1 MACEEARA
9 SERGLWLFHVKE
21 SREMSKTRLGFF
33 FIACLGILPSL
44 LSSSLASRSVA
55 AEKKEATNV
64 VFHWAFGAI
73 RKTGQE
79 SRFEQ
84 IAGDARLNSG
94 DQIKFFLKP
103 VTGCFVYLVYHSSQD
118 ELTVLFPYRF
128 EEKTGKQQALKPH
141 YIPEGNEWFQLDENV
156 GQERFHLLASVT
168 RLARLEDLVNQYESG
183 DKTKKPE
190 LSQQI
195 LSEIDLLRRKNFKT
209 KVNAERP
216 LSIVGNIRGTKKPE
230 DASPLDLAEHAVEI
244 SASHFYVRTYTI
256 DHR

>member
-1 MACEEARA
+1 
-9 SERGLWLFHVKE
+9 
-21 SREMSKTRLGFF
+21 MSKTRLGFF
-33 FIACLGILPSL
+33 CIAFFGILTSL
-44 LSSSLASRSVA
+44 LFSSLTTTSVA
-55 AEKKEATNV
+55 AEKKDGTNV

-79 SRFEQ
+79 SPFEQ

-94 DQIKFFLKP
+94 DQIKFYLKP

-128 EEKTGKQQALKPH
+128 EEKIGKEKALKVH
-141 YIPEGNEWFQLDENV
+141 YIPDGNEWFQLDENV
-156 GQERFHLLASVT
+156 GQERFHLLASDT
-168 RLARLEDLVNQYESG
+168 RLTRLEDLVNQYESG

-190 LSQQI
+190 FSQQI

-216 LSIVGNIRGTKKPE
+216 LSIVGSIRGTKRPE
-230 DASPLDLAEHAVEI
+230 NALPLDLAEHAVEI
-244 SASHFYVRTYTI
+244 SASHFFIRTYTI

>member
-1 MACEEARA
+1 
-9 SERGLWLFHVKE
+9 
-21 SREMSKTRLGFF
+21 MSKTRLGFLCIAFLGF
-33 FIACLGILPSL
+33 FPSL
-44 LSSSLASRSVA
+44 LSSSLITKTVA
-55 AEKKEATNV
+55 AEKKETTNV

-103 VTGCFVYLVYHSSQD
+103 VTGCFLYLVYHSSQD

-128 EEKTGKQQALKPH
+128 EEENGKQQALKAY
-141 YIPEGNEWFQLDENV
+141 YIPEPNEWFQLDEHV
-156 GQERFHLLASVT
+156 GQEKFHLLASDT
-168 RLARLEDLVNQYESG
+168 RLTRLEDLINQYESG
-183 DKTKKPE
+183 DKTRKPE

-216 LSIVGNIRGTKKPE
+216 LSIVGNIRGTKKSGN
-230 DASPLDLAEHAVEI
+230 ASPFDLAEHAVEI
-244 SASHFYVRTYTI
+244 SASHFYIRTYTI

>member
-1 MACEEARA
+1 
-9 SERGLWLFHVKE
+9 
-21 SREMSKTRLGFF
+21 MSKTRLSFF
-33 FIACLGILPSL
+33 FIACLGILPFFF
-44 LSSSLASRSVA
+44 SSSLITKSVA

-103 VTGCFVYLVYHSSQD
+103 VTGCFAYLVYHSCQD

-128 EEKTGKQQALKPH
+128 EEKTGKQQALKAH

-209 KVNAERP
+209 KVDAERP
-216 LSIVGNIRGTKKPE
+216 LSIVGNIRGTKKSE
-230 DASPLDLAEHAVEI
+230 NASSLDLAEHAVEI
-244 SASHFYVRTYTI
+244 SASHFYIRTYTI